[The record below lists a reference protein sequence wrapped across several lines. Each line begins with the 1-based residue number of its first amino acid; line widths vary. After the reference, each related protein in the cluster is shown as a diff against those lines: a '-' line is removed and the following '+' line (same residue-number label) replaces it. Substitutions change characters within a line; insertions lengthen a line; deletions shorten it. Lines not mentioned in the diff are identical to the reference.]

1 MKNAVKACDLASEIA
16 VRAFESLNPGRVTFY
31 ARPGSITVI
40 FKGDPDTLTYLE
52 GWYYNADKGVLTN
65 TPQDGTKY
73 EVPMVPA
80 GESVRPAQDA
90 LH

>member
-1 MKNAVKACDLASEIA
+1 MKNIVRACDLASEIA
-16 VRAFESLNPGRVTFY
+16 VKVLESLNPGRVTFY

-52 GWYYNADKGVLTN
+52 GWSYNADKGVLTN
-65 TPQDGTKY
+65 APQDGTKY

-80 GESVRPAQDA
+80 GEPVRPAQDA